1 MTGQT
6 PATVAPQTDT
16 TLTVSANATAP
27 DIGARYRTYVVV
39 LLLVVYIMNFA
50 DRQILTILIEPIR
63 AELGLKDW
71 QIGFLTGTAF
81 SLFYATLGVPIA
93 RIADK
98 WHRVN
103 LLTICL
109 GLWSVMT
116 ALSGVALTFAQLAAA
131 RVGVAIGEAGGSPSS
146 LSIISD
152 YFPKDQRTRA
162 LGLFGLGPMIG
173 TLIGFTVGGLINELA
188 GWRWALVA
196 AGVPG
201 LLLAVVVRL
210 TLKEPKRGGSET
222 TITPDEAPPFGQVFR
237 ILWSKPTYRLVVLA
251 SSMANLL
258 IFTTSIWMPAY
269 MMREFSVDTATIGIV
284 MGLAAGIC
292 GGAGVYLGSVM
303 SQRLHRRHERA
314 PLIFCALAQLA
325 SVPFFALTMMA
336 NDFVL
341 ASVLLGLFCF
351 TGLLSSATLLGLT
364 QSLCEP
370 RIRAMSAAV
379 AFLVSNLIALGL
391 GPQVIGIMSDV
402 LREAT
407 GQEGLGT
414 AMYGLMLPAVFSA
427 YLLHRASKTL
437 ARDVI

>member
-6 PATVAPQTDT
+6 PPAVASQSDASPSDSVGAAGQDT
-16 TLTVSANATAP
+16 S
-27 DIGARYRTYVVV
+27 ARYRTYVVL

-63 AELGLKDW
+63 VELGLKDW

-93 RIADK
+93 RIADR
-98 WHRVN
+98 WNRVK

-109 GLWSVMT
+109 GLWSAMT
-116 ALSGVALTFAQLAAA
+116 ALSGAALTFAQLAAA

-196 AGVPG
+196 AGLPG

-210 TLKEPKRGGSET
+210 TLKEPKRGSSET
-222 TITPDEAPPFGQVFR
+222 TVTSDEAPPFAQVFR

-258 IFTTSIWMPAY
+258 IFSTSIWMPAY
-269 MMREFSVDTATIGIV
+269 MIREFGVDTATIGVV

-292 GGAGVYLGSVM
+292 GGAGVYLGGVV
-303 SQRLHRRHERA
+303 SQRLHRRNERA

-325 SVPFFALTMMA
+325 SVPFFALTLVA
-336 NDFVL
+336 NDFIV
-341 ASVLLGLFCF
+341 ASVLLSLFCF
-351 TGLLSSATLLGLT
+351 TGMLSSATLLGLT

-391 GPQVIGIMSDV
+391 GPQVIGILSDV

-414 AMYGLMLPAVFSA
+414 AMYSLVLPAVFSA

-437 ARDVI
+437 TRDVI